1 MPVRNKEKL
10 SKANISANQ
19 EFEMMPSN
27 LETIDMALHSY
38 LDNELNLFTTSNEGF
53 NKVPVVW
60 MTPERSFQIKNDR
73 ELRDDNGVLKLPMI
87 TLEKTSIT
95 KNPAMHGRLTAHIPP
110 QNDAAGGSITI
121 GRRIQQ
127 EKTSLFASNDVSR
140 LRGNIGDRNVGK
152 GDLYYPSKNNKIVIE
167 TVKVPLPVYVNV
179 NYKLLIQ
186 TEYQQQMNELLTP
199 FLLRTGQINEFFI
212 KHDGHQFEAFLP
224 QDFSFENNTSDLG
237 EDERT
242 YKTSIDIRVLGH
254 LMGEMSNTERPKI
267 VVRENHVV
275 VRQPRERV
283 VYGDEHP
290 RKKDGQFYK
299 E

>member
-1 MPVRNKEKL
+1 MPLRNKKNL
-10 SKANISANQ
+10 SEANISGNQ
-19 EFEMMPSN
+19 EFEMMPST

-38 LDNELNLFTTSNEGF
+38 LDSDLNLFTTSNEGF

-60 MTPERSFQIKNDR
+60 MTPERSFQIKNDKN
-73 ELRDDNGVLKLPMI
+73 LRDSNGVLKLPMI
-87 TLEKTSIT
+87 SLEKTSVT
-95 KNPAMHGRLTAHIPP
+95 KNPTMHGRITAHIPP
-110 QNDAAGGSITI
+110 QNDARGGSITI
-121 GRRIQQ
+121 GKRIQQ
-127 EKTSLFASNDVSR
+127 EKTSLFMANDAAR
-140 LRGNIGDRNVGK
+140 LRGGGKSVGK
-152 GDLYYPSKNNKIVIE
+152 GDLYYPSNSSKIVTQ

-224 QDFSFENNTSDLG
+224 QEFGFENNTSDLG

-267 VVRENHVV
+267 VVRENLVV
-275 VRQPRERV
+275 IRQPRERV
-283 VYGDEHP
+283 VFADEHP
-290 RKKDGQFYK
+290 NAKDGQFYK

>member
-1 MPVRNKEKL
+1 MPLRNKKNL
-10 SKANISANQ
+10 SEANISGNQ
-19 EFEMMPSN
+19 EFEMMPST
-27 LETIDMALHSY
+27 LETIDIALHSY
-38 LDNELNLFTTSNEGF
+38 LDSDLNLFTTSNEGF

-60 MTPERSFQIKNDR
+60 MTPERSFQIKNDKN
-73 ELRDDNGVLKLPMI
+73 LRDSNGVLKLPMI
-87 TLEKTSIT
+87 SLEKTSVT
-95 KNPAMHGRLTAHIPP
+95 KNPTMHGRITAHIPP
-110 QNDAAGGSITI
+110 QNDARGGSITI
-121 GRRIQQ
+121 GKRIQQ
-127 EKTSLFASNDVSR
+127 EKTSLFMANDAAR
-140 LRGNIGDRNVGK
+140 LRGGGKSVGK
-152 GDLYYPSKNNKIVIE
+152 GDLYYPSNSSKIVTQ

-224 QDFSFENNTSDLG
+224 QEFGFENNTSDLG

-267 VVRENHVV
+267 VVRENLVV
-275 VRQPRERV
+275 IRQPRERV
-283 VYGDEHP
+283 VFADVHP
-290 RKKDGQFYK
+290 NKKDGQFYK

>member
-1 MPVRNKEKL
+1 MPLRNQKNL
-10 SKANISANQ
+10 SKANISGNQ
-19 EFEMMPSN
+19 EFEMMPST

-38 LDNELNLFTTSNEGF
+38 LDNDLNLFTTTNEGF

-60 MTPERSFQIKNDR
+60 MTPERSFQIKNDKN
-73 ELRDDNGVLKLPMI
+73 LRDSNGVLKLPMI
-87 TLEKTSIT
+87 SLEKTSVT
-95 KNPAMHGRLTAHIPP
+95 KDPNMHGRLTAHIPP

-121 GRRIQQ
+121 GKRIQQ
-127 EKTSLFASNDVSR
+127 EKTSLFMANDVSR
-140 LRGNIGDRNVGK
+140 LRGNIGSKSVGK
-152 GDLYYPSKNNKIVIE
+152 GDLYYPSNNSKIVTQ
-167 TVKVPLPVYVNV
+167 TVKIPLPVYVNV
-179 NYKLLIQ
+179 NYKLVIQ

-224 QDFSFENNTSDLG
+224 ENFGFENNTSDLG

-267 VVRENHVV
+267 VVRENLVV
-275 VRQPRERV
+275 IRQPRERV
-283 VYGDEHP
+283 VFADEHP
-290 RKKDGQFYK
+290 NAKDGQFYK

>member
-1 MPVRNKEKL
+1 MPLRNKKNL
-10 SKANISANQ
+10 SEANISGNQ
-19 EFEMMPSN
+19 EFEMMPST
-27 LETIDMALHSY
+27 LETIDIALHSY
-38 LDNELNLFTTSNEGF
+38 LDSDLNLFTTSNEGF

-60 MTPERSFQIKNDR
+60 MTPERSFQIKNDKN
-73 ELRDDNGVLKLPMI
+73 LRDSNGVLKLPMI
-87 TLEKTSIT
+87 SLEKTSVT
-95 KNPAMHGRLTAHIPP
+95 KNPTMHGRITAHIPP
-110 QNDAAGGSITI
+110 QNDARGGSITI
-121 GRRIQQ
+121 GKRIQQ
-127 EKTSLFASNDVSR
+127 EKTSLFMANDAAR
-140 LRGNIGDRNVGK
+140 LRGGGKSVGK
-152 GDLYYPSKNNKIVIE
+152 GDLYYPSNSSKIVTQ

-224 QDFSFENNTSDLG
+224 QEFGFENNTSDLG

-267 VVRENHVV
+267 VVRENLVV
-275 VRQPRERV
+275 IRQPRERV
-283 VYGDEHP
+283 VFADEHP
-290 RKKDGQFYK
+290 NKKDGQFYK

>member
-1 MPVRNKEKL
+1 MPLRNKKNL
-10 SKANISANQ
+10 SEANISGNQ
-19 EFEMMPSN
+19 EFEMMPST

-38 LDNELNLFTTSNEGF
+38 LDSDLNLFTTSNEGF

-60 MTPERSFQIKNDR
+60 MTPERSFQIKNDKN
-73 ELRDDNGVLKLPMI
+73 LRDSNGVLKLPMI
-87 TLEKTSIT
+87 SLEKTSVT
-95 KNPAMHGRLTAHIPP
+95 KNPTMHGRITAHIPP
-110 QNDAAGGSITI
+110 QNDARGGSITI
-121 GRRIQQ
+121 GKRIQQ
-127 EKTSLFASNDVSR
+127 EKTSLFMANDAAR
-140 LRGNIGDRNVGK
+140 LRGGGKSVGK
-152 GDLYYPSKNNKIVIE
+152 GDLYYPSNSSKIVTQ

-224 QDFSFENNTSDLG
+224 QEFGFENNTSDLG

-242 YKTSIDIRVLGH
+242 YKTSIEIRVLGH

-267 VVRENHVV
+267 VVRENLVV
-275 VRQPRERV
+275 IRQPRERV
-283 VYGDEHP
+283 VFADVHP
-290 RKKDGQFYK
+290 NKKDGQFYK

>member
-1 MPVRNKEKL
+1 MPLRNKKNL
-10 SKANISANQ
+10 SEANISGNQ
-19 EFEMMPSN
+19 EFEMMPST
-27 LETIDMALHSY
+27 LETIDIALHSY
-38 LDNELNLFTTSNEGF
+38 LDSDLNLFTTSNEGF

-60 MTPERSFQIKNDR
+60 MTPERSFQIKNDKD
-73 ELRDDNGVLKLPMI
+73 LRDSNGVLKLPMI
-87 TLEKTSIT
+87 SLEKTSVT
-95 KNPAMHGRLTAHIPP
+95 KNPTMHGRITAHIPP
-110 QNDAAGGSITI
+110 QNDARGGSITI
-121 GRRIQQ
+121 GKRIQQ
-127 EKTSLFASNDVSR
+127 EKTSLFMANDAAR
-140 LRGNIGDRNVGK
+140 LRGGGKSVGK
-152 GDLYYPSKNNKIVIE
+152 GDLYYPSNSSKIVTQ

-224 QDFSFENNTSDLG
+224 QEFGFENNTSDLG

-267 VVRENHVV
+267 VVRENLVV
-275 VRQPRERV
+275 IRQPRERV
-283 VYGDEHP
+283 VFADEHP
-290 RKKDGQFYK
+290 NKKDGQFYK

>member
-1 MPVRNKEKL
+1 MPLRNKKNL
-10 SKANISANQ
+10 SEANISGNQ
-19 EFEMMPSN
+19 EFEMMPST

-38 LDNELNLFTTSNEGF
+38 LDSDLNLFTTSNEGF

-60 MTPERSFQIKNDR
+60 MTPERSFQIKNDKD
-73 ELRDDNGVLKLPMI
+73 LRDSNGVLKLPMI
-87 TLEKTSIT
+87 SLEKTSVT
-95 KNPAMHGRLTAHIPP
+95 KNPTMHGRITAHIPP
-110 QNDAAGGSITI
+110 QNDARGGSITI
-121 GRRIQQ
+121 GKRIQQ
-127 EKTSLFASNDVSR
+127 EKTSLFMANDAAR
-140 LRGNIGDRNVGK
+140 LRGGGKSVGK
-152 GDLYYPSKNNKIVIE
+152 GDLYYPSNSSKIVTQ

-224 QDFSFENNTSDLG
+224 QEFGFENNTSDLG

-267 VVRENHVV
+267 VVRENLVV
-275 VRQPRERV
+275 IRQPRERV
-283 VYGDEHP
+283 VFADVHP
-290 RKKDGQFYK
+290 NKKDGQFYK

>member
-1 MPVRNKEKL
+1 MPLRNKKNL
-10 SKANISANQ
+10 SEANISGNQ
-19 EFEMMPSN
+19 EFEMMPST

-38 LDNELNLFTTSNEGF
+38 LDNDLNLFTTSNEGF

-60 MTPERSFQIKNDR
+60 MTPERSFQIKNDKD
-73 ELRDDNGVLKLPMI
+73 LRDSNGVLKLPMI
-87 TLEKTSIT
+87 SLEKTSVT
-95 KNPAMHGRLTAHIPP
+95 KNPTMHGRITAHIPP
-110 QNDAAGGSITI
+110 QNDARGGSITI
-121 GRRIQQ
+121 GKRIQQ
-127 EKTSLFASNDVSR
+127 EKTSLFMSNDAAR
-140 LRGNIGDRNVGK
+140 KRGAAKSVGK
-152 GDLYYPSKNNKIVIE
+152 GDLYYPSNSGKIVTQ

-224 QDFSFENNTSDLG
+224 QEFGFENNTSDLG

-267 VVRENHVV
+267 VVRENLVV
-275 VRQPRERV
+275 IRQPRERV
-283 VYGDEHP
+283 VFADEHP
-290 RKKDGQFYK
+290 NAKDGQFYK

>member
-1 MPVRNKEKL
+1 MPLRNKKNL
-10 SKANISANQ
+10 SEANISGNQ
-19 EFEMMPSN
+19 EFEMMPST

-38 LDNELNLFTTSNEGF
+38 LDSDLNLFTTSNEGF

-60 MTPERSFQIKNDR
+60 MTPERSFQIKNDKN
-73 ELRDDNGVLKLPMI
+73 LRDSNGVLKLPMI
-87 TLEKTSIT
+87 SLEKTSVT
-95 KNPAMHGRLTAHIPP
+95 KNPTMHGRITAHIPP
-110 QNDAAGGSITI
+110 QNDARGGSITI
-121 GRRIQQ
+121 GKRIQQ
-127 EKTSLFASNDVSR
+127 EKTSLFMANDAAR
-140 LRGNIGDRNVGK
+140 LRGGGKSVGK
-152 GDLYYPSKNNKIVIE
+152 GDLYYPSNSSKIVTQ

-224 QDFSFENNTSDLG
+224 QEFGFENNTSDLG

-267 VVRENHVV
+267 VVRENLVV
-275 VRQPRERV
+275 IRQPRERV
-283 VYGDEHP
+283 VFADVHP
-290 RKKDGQFYK
+290 NKKDGQFYK